1 MPKVMAVVL
10 AAGHGKRMKSKLPK
24 VLHRVGGRYMVQHV
38 LDALEGAGVSET
50 VLVVGHGAERVREAL
65 GPGYRYAVQAEQL
78 GTGHAVLQA
87 EPEVGEDCDTVMVV
101 CGDTPLLTGDTL
113 RRLLQRHRESGAA
126 ATVLSAVFSDP
137 TGYGRIIRNQEGEL
151 VQIVEESD
159 ASAEVKR
166 IAEGN
171 TGTYCFSREH
181 LFAAL
186 KELSPDNAQGEYYLP
201 DVLTVMRRRRL
212 KVVAAALADE
222 EEARGINSRRQL
234 AEVGQIMR
242 RRVLQ
247 RLMEAGV
254 TIVDPETTY
263 IDSTVE
269 IDVDTVIHP
278 FTFIEGETRI
288 GSDCIIGPFT
298 RIVSSRLGS
307 RVEVLNSVIL
317 ESELGD
323 RCQIGPF
330 AYLRPLTR
338 LADGVKV
345 GDFVEIKKSQVG
357 RGSKIP
363 HLSYIGD
370 ATLGEGVNIGA
381 GTITCNY
388 DGERKYPTVVE
399 DGAFIGSNTN
409 LVAPLRVGAHAV
421 TGAGS
426 TITKDVPPYAL
437 AVERSSQRNISEWQ
451 SKVKRGRR
459 QEDE

>member
-1 MPKVMAVVL
+1 MPEVMAVVL
-10 AAGHGKRMKSKLPK
+10 AAGHGKRMKSRLPK

-38 LDALEGAGVSET
+38 LEALKGAGVSES
-50 VLVVGHGAERVREAL
+50 VLVVGHGAELVREAL

-87 EPEVGEDCDTVMVV
+87 EPVIGEGCDTVMVV
-101 CGDTPLLTGDTL
+101 CGDTPLLSGETL
-113 RRLLQRHRESGAA
+113 RRLLLHHRESGAA

-137 TGYGRIIRNQEGEL
+137 TGYGRIIRNQAGEL
-151 VQIVEESD
+151 ERIVEESD
-159 ASAEVKR
+159 ASAEVRR

-201 DVLTVMRRRRL
+201 DVLPVMRRRQL
-212 KVVAAALADE
+212 KVVAAALAGE
-222 EEARGINSRRQL
+222 EEARGINSRQQL

-247 RLMEAGV
+247 RLMESGV
-254 TIVDPETTY
+254 TIVDPGTTY

-288 GSDCIIGPFT
+288 GSDCRIGPFT
-298 RIVSSRLGS
+298 RIVGSRLGNG
-307 RVEVLNSVIL
+307 VEVLNSVIL

-323 RCQIGPF
+323 GCQIGPF

-338 LADGVKV
+338 LAAGVKV

-370 ATLGEGVNIGA
+370 ATLGEEVNVGA

-388 DGERKYPTVVE
+388 DGEHKHLTVVE

-437 AVERSSQRNISEWQ
+437 AVERSPQRNVSDWQ
-451 SKVKRGRR
+451 KKVKRGRR
-459 QEDE
+459 REDE